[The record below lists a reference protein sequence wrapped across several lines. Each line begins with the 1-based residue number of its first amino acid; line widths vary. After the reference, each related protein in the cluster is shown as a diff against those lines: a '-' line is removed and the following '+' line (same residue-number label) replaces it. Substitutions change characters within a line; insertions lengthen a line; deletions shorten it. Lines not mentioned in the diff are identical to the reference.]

1 LKRKAIAGFLWLLL
15 GCQTYTPQPLDP
27 EEVLKTI
34 EAERRTAAQEDIVS
48 LAQAAG
54 LMLKHSPR
62 VRDTRAAHVATRAF
76 ADVPTPLPNPT
87 VEVFPTF
94 LDAGGLLGSDRF
106 GVDAALGWTILLGGR
121 RKFTDDVNAIRAE
134 AAWIEVAA
142 VEREEYLGLRGEFI
156 VLASSVLG
164 LEARRDLQ
172 TTVDRSRDFMKRLVE
187 AAQAT
192 ALDVREFEL
201 ESYQAQADV
210 VEAEEWVAESRSQLA
225 IRTGVP
231 AEVFQATRL
240 PLLPADVP
248 TLDQIHELMIRDNPE
263 LARLRAEYA
272 VAEKE
277 LRLEVSKQYPGLDIG
292 AVFEQE
298 EGINKF
304 GIGFGIEI
312 PLFDRNQPGIAAAHA
327 QRDQVRTRFGSQ
339 VIRGLAEIGAAR
351 RRLMVRRRRLAIM
364 REKVGPTAERTLEL
378 ARRTLASG
386 AVDALRFLT
395 VLREQKRIRIELLLA
410 ELEVFRAWGDLEA
423 ACGLPLL
430 RFPDE
435 PGAPEEDAK
444 EGENG

>member
-1 LKRKAIAGFLWLLL
+1 LKRKTLVGLWLLL

-27 EEVLKTI
+27 EEILKTI
-34 EAERRTAAQEDIVS
+34 EAERRTAAQEDVLS
-48 LAQAAG
+48 LARATQ
-54 LMLKHSPR
+54 LMLQHSPR
-62 VRDTRAAHVATRAF
+62 LRDTRAAHSATQAF
-76 ADVPTPLPNPT
+76 ADVPTPLPNPS
-87 VEVFPTF
+87 VEVFPGF
-94 LDAGGLLGSDRF
+94 LDAGSLLGAERY
-106 GVDAALGWTILLGGR
+106 GLDAVLGWTVLLSGR
-121 RKFTDDVNAIRAE
+121 RRFTDDVNAIRAE

-142 VEREEYLGLRGEFI
+142 VEREEYLALRGEI
-156 VLASSVLG
+156 ITLASAVLG

-172 TTVDRSRDFMKRLVE
+172 ATVEKSLDFMKRLVE

-201 ESYQAQADV
+201 ESYQADADV

-231 AEVFQATRL
+231 ADVFRASPL
-240 PLLPADVP
+240 PLLPAEVP
-248 TLDQIHELMIRDNPE
+248 ALEQVHDLMIRDNPE

-277 LRLEVSKQYPGLDIG
+277 LRLEVAKQYPDLDIRG
-292 AVFEQE
+292 LFGRE
-298 EGINKF
+298 EGVNTY

-312 PLFDRNQPGIAAAHA
+312 PVFDRNQPGIAAAHA
-327 QRDQVRTRFGSQ
+327 QRDRVRTQFGSQ

-364 REKVGPTAERTLEL
+364 HEKVGPTAEQTLEL

-395 VLREQKRIRIELLLA
+395 VLREQKRIRIELLQA

-444 EGENG
+444 EGGAR